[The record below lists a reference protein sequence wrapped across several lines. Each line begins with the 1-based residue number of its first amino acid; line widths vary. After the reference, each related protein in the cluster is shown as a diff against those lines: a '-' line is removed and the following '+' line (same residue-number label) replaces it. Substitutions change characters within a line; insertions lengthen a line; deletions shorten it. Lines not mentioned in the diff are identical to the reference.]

1 MCLSISQSNKRCFG
15 ISWISTVYKYIRKIP
30 LSVYSFNASIDQI
43 SCISSA
49 YFQRFIHLNRCS
61 FLYLL
66 LCPDVCVCECVC
78 MCVCLSVANVARSQ
92 QLLSNKLSAVRVKR
106 QEAAVKTMR
115 RCLAESPK
123 SQSRKVAKSQLARCG
138 QGSRPGQSR
147 PGQARADWGPFDH
160 SSFVYPANASRV
172 VCRGLRGKARPEWK
186 SARGLAGLMIRPG
199 PGRGRAD
206 I

>member
-1 MCLSISQSNKRCFG
+1 MYLNIFERNNYLYIVLRHLQSKFHIPRVHNSRDLRIRTDALF
-15 ISWISTVYKYIRKIP
+15 YIFF
-30 LSVYSFNASIDQI
+30 YG
-43 SCISSA
+43 
-49 YFQRFIHLNRCS
+49 
-61 FLYLL
+61 L
-66 LCPDVCVCECVC
+66 LCVYVCVC

-172 VCRGLRGKARPEWK
+172 VCLGLRGKARPEWK